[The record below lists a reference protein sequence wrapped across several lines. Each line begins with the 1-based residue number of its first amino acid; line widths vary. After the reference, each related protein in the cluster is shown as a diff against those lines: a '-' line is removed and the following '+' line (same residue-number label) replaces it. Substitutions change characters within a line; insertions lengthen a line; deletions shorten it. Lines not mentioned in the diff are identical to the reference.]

1 MVGWLPVTS
10 GQSFINNDV
19 IGCTGTHRRQRG
31 QHTLHIYLKFY
42 GSGPGRAKMESSWKW
57 KSRGGGGGEGSNSNW
72 FLISI

>member
-1 MVGWLPVTS
+1 LGAHSCNLFELPFCHLLAGWLTGWLAALVPVTS

-42 GSGPGRAKMESSWKW
+42 GLSGPGQDEV
-57 KSRGGGGGEGSNSNW
+57 
-72 FLISI
+72 